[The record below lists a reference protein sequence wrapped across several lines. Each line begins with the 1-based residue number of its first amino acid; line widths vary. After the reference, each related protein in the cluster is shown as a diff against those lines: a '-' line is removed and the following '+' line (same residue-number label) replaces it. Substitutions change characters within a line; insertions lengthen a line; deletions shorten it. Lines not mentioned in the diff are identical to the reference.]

1 MRYDFLKHFPKR
13 MKHVGLYAV
22 LLQGSLQ
29 KTTWQKYGFVRADE
43 QINLIF
49 AVLLYIM
56 EQSLKEEYCTK
67 DDIGVFIDELNMEY
81 LKKED
86 VYKRQSI
93 FFASNAEKSRF
104 LTPVIRI
111 PLVRSIRFSRCSF

>member
-1 MRYDFLKHFPKR
+1 MKKILESEQYIPQEILNIRDFGESQEFYRETEKKDGTRMRYDFLKHFPKR

-22 LLQGSLQ
+22 LFTGPACK

-67 DDIGVFIDELNMEY
+67 DDIGVFIDELNMG
-81 LKKED
+81 
-86 VYKRQSI
+86 I
-93 FFASNAEKSRF
+93 
-104 LTPVIRI
+104 
-111 PLVRSIRFSRCSF
+111 

>member
-1 MRYDFLKHFPKR
+1 MNKYRETEKKDGTRMRYDFLKHFPKR

-56 EQSLKEEYCTK
+56 EQSLKDEYCTK
-67 DDIGVFIDELNMEY
+67 DDIGVVFFLMYIEYFKNFISDL
-81 LKKED
+81 
-86 VYKRQSI
+86 
-93 FFASNAEKSRF
+93 
-104 LTPVIRI
+104 
-111 PLVRSIRFSRCSF
+111 RCSTHKIFKISTLISLLVL

>member
-49 AVLLYIM
+49 AVLLDSCPAVLRMKGIY
-56 EQSLKEEYCTK
+56 
-67 DDIGVFIDELNMEY
+67 
-81 LKKED
+81 
-86 VYKRQSI
+86 
-93 FFASNAEKSRF
+93 
-104 LTPVIRI
+104 RI
-111 PLVRSIRFSRCSF
+111 S

>member
-49 AVLLYIM
+49 AVHNGTVVSEPDGTAY
-56 EQSLKEEYCTK
+56 
-67 DDIGVFIDELNMEY
+67 
-81 LKKED
+81 
-86 VYKRQSI
+86 
-93 FFASNAEKSRF
+93 
-104 LTPVIRI
+104 
-111 PLVRSIRFSRCSF
+111 